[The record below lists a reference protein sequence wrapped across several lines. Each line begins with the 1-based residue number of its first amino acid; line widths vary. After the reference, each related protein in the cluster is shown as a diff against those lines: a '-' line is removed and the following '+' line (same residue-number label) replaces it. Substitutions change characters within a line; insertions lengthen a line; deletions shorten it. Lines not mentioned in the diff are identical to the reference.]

1 MHVPDSPLAVYRT
14 ALHSRLSGHIHLGT
28 ISRHRGR
35 SGALAASMGSGLR
48 LFDDDELAVSLGLF
62 PPLNKENND
71 PTYIMGATRGCEGGM
86 G

>member
-1 MHVPDSPLAVYRT
+1 
-14 ALHSRLSGHIHLGT
+14 
-28 ISRHRGR
+28 
-35 SGALAASMGSGLR
+35 MGSGLR

-71 PTYIMGATRGCEGGM
+71 PTYILGATRGCEDGM